1 MTLEKDTEYMHLSAE
16 RNWELRKIV
25 ITQIPGGKNKI
36 VNNIFNLDF
45 GAETQK

>member
-1 MTLEKDTEYMHLSAE
+1 MHLSAE
-16 RNWELRKIV
+16 RNLELRKIV
-25 ITQIPGGKNKI
+25 ITQIPGGKKNKI